1 MPTVK
6 VCSSFL
12 AGSGEG
18 LVRIPRRG
26 CSGSGLLPART
37 AEKGEEIKKER
48 QRRRKK
54 KEGGR
59 EERGEKK
66 GGEKKGGAFHPLF
79 LFFEDKKFK
88 VEGKVRLAVPN
99 ASWAELS
106 RFGRW

>member
-1 MPTVK
+1 VRWQGCKQKKVQTSLPTVK

-37 AEKGEEIKKER
+37 AEKGEEVKKER

-59 EERGEKK
+59 EERGGEER
-66 GGEKKGGAFHPLF
+66 GG
-79 LFFEDKKFK
+79 
-88 VEGKVRLAVPN
+88 VPPPV
-99 ASWAELS
+99 
-106 RFGRW
+106 FIF